1 MSEVTQVE
9 VSIMGRTFTIGTPTA
24 ERETLLDAV
33 RMLNEKADAIRNMG
47 KIVDVDKIAIMAAL
61 NIAHDLL
68 KVKIGGGL
76 EMAEIQRKLRTMGE
90 TADKALQDS
99 QQLMP

>member
-9 VSIMGRTFTIGTPTA
+9 VSIMGRTFTIGTPAA

-68 KVKIGGGL
+68 KIKIGGGL
-76 EMAEIQRKLRTMGE
+76 EMSEIQRKLRTMSE
-90 TADKALQDS
+90 IADKALQDS
-99 QQLMP
+99 QQLAP

>member
-9 VSIMGRTFTIGTPTA
+9 VSIMGRTFTIGTPAA
-24 ERETLLDAV
+24 EKETLLDAV

-47 KIVDVDKIAIMAAL
+47 KIVDADKIAIMAAL

-68 KVKIGGGL
+68 KIKIGGGL
-76 EMAEIQRKLRTMGE
+76 EMSEIQRKLRSMGDMAE
-90 TADKALQDS
+90 QALKDS
-99 QQLMP
+99 QPPQS

>member
-9 VSIMGRTFTIGTPTA
+9 VSIMGRTFTIGTPVA

-47 KIVDVDKIAIMAAL
+47 KIVDVDKIEESL
-61 NIAHDLL
+61 QELRS
-68 KVKIGGGL
+68 KL
-76 EMAEIQRKLRTMGE
+76 EEGE
-90 TADKALQDS
+90 
-99 QQLMP
+99 

>member
-9 VSIMGRTFTIGTPTA
+9 VSIMGRTFTIGTPAA

-68 KVKIGGGL
+68 KIKIGDGL
-76 EMAEIQRKLRTMGE
+76 EMAEIQRKLRAMGDI
-90 TADKALQDS
+90 ADKALQDS
-99 QQLMP
+99 QQLAP